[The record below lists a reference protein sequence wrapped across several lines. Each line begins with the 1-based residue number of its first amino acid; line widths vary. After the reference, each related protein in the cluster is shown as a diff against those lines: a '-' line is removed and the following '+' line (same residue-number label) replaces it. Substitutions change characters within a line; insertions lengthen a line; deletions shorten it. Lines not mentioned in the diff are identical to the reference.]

1 MLCAPASPCP
11 NSLST
16 PLFFPALRP
25 NMDQFW
31 SQKKN
36 AVGGRNSRK
45 PHPHTD
51 PARLQHAAPVQARRV
66 DAGAGGAEEPGGA
79 QQAAVRASRGRRSG
93 RGGRAAQERWAPTAR
108 ECAEACATGARA
120 GPAGCLCSRGMPE
133 AQALPVAGAGAEPDA
148 HRSDNGFTA
157 LIAAA
162 VKGHD
167 KVAERLLAAGAELD
181 QQTKVRLAR
190 ADDSERLP
198 VRRLARAPRARS
210 PLLLRVR
217 RPDRRS

>member
-1 MLCAPASPCP
+1 VVV
-11 NSLST
+11 T
-16 PLFFPALRP
+16 
-25 NMDQFW
+25 
-31 SQKKN
+31 
-36 AVGGRNSRK
+36 RN

-120 GPAGCLCSRGMPE
+120 GPAGCLCSRDWGPRRARGLSVQLCSRGMPE

-157 LIAAA
+157 LIVSA
-162 VKGHD
+162 VRGHD

>member
-1 MLCAPASPCP
+1 MPPQFKRAASTQEQAEQK
-11 NSLST
+11 NQEERNKQLYEQAEAGDLDEVDGLLKKGER
-16 PLFFPALRP
+16 PLRASEPR
-25 NMDQFW
+25 
-31 SQKKN
+31 
-36 AVGGRNSRK
+36 
-45 PHPHTD
+45 
-51 PARLQHAAPVQARRV
+51 PARL
-66 DAGAGGAEEPGGA
+66 G
-79 QQAAVRASRGRRSG
+79 
-93 RGGRAAQERWAPTAR
+93 
-108 ECAEACATGARA
+108 GARA
-120 GPAGCLCSRGMPE
+120 GPEGCLCSRCMPE

-157 LIAAA
+157 LIVAA
-162 VKGHD
+162 VKGHG

-217 RPDRRS
+217 RPDPRS